1 MSREL
6 GGFTLPYPDVVEGR
20 LAGDV
25 VEQEQRC
32 KKETDN
38 CKRREGAFT

>member
-1 MSREL
+1 M
-6 GGFTLPYPDVVEGR
+6 TLPYPDVVKGR

-32 KKETDN
+32 KEETDN
-38 CKRREGAFT
+38 GYGA